1 MADKKRPHS
10 SSSDKKSTKVPLAPA
25 KPSKTPAPD
34 EQADGSPK
42 PTDTKITQVSKIARP
57 GAADNGSQEKTKA
70 SNDDAAQ
77 VGAPKSG
84 ARTGGASVVDDPSLR
99 TYSIPDYRL
108 EKPEFRIFMSGEGS
122 SLEYRIEGDLSAA
135 APPIRESK
143 YLSREQSIEIY
154 RWMLLNRRMEVALEN
169 LYKQGKVVGGVYFGL
184 GQEGCSCASAYALS
198 EDDWLG
204 PMIRN
209 QGAMLVRGFTAA
221 DIMRQY
227 MAKGDS
233 PTWGRDASSH
243 FGDFQKRNVCAPIS
257 MLGELIGVMTGV
269 CLGARLQ
276 GKNIAGLTYV
286 GDGGQSTG
294 VTYESLNFAA
304 VQDLGLVLV
313 VENNLWGYSTPS
325 DMQFRVKDLAERAIA
340 YGIPSVIVDG
350 TDPCQ
355 VYDAT
360 HEACERARRGEGP
373 TMIEA
378 KMMRMKGHAIHDAAQ
393 YVPAA
398 LFEYWR
404 ERDPIARFEKYLV
417 SEKKWLTAGEND
429 KLIEGVEA
437 ELEADRHAAV
447 ASPMPDPA
455 TDKTHQGVYCDPSC
469 HQVKPKYGAVMAKLR
484 ESGAA
489 GPKAVE
495 AAVHLK

>member
-1 MADKKRPHS
+1 MADKKRPNPS
-10 SSSDKKSTKVPLAPA
+10 TPPKKSSNVPLAPA
-25 KPSKTPAPD
+25 AKGSKTPAPS

-42 PTDTKITQVSKIARP
+42 PTDTNASP
-57 GAADNGSQEKTKA
+57 GASGTPQNGDAGRRSLKYVGDDSA
-70 SNDDAAQ
+70 SSA
-77 VGAPKSG
+77 
-84 ARTGGASVVDDPSLR
+84 LR
-99 TYSIPDYRL
+99 CYNIPDYRL
-108 EKPEFRIFMSGEGS
+108 EHPEFSIFMSGEGS
-122 SLEYRIEGDLSAA
+122 SIEYRVDGDLSAA
-135 APPIRESK
+135 PPSIRESK
-143 YLSREQSIEIY
+143 YLSREQCVEIY

-184 GQEGCSCASAYALS
+184 GQEGCSCASAYALGP
-198 EDDWLG
+198 DDWLG

-209 QGAMLVRGFTAA
+209 QGAMLVRGFSAR

-243 FGDFQKRNVCAPIS
+243 FGDFQRRNVCAPIS
-257 MLGELIGVMTGV
+257 MLGELIGVMTGI

-276 GKNIAGLTYV
+276 GKNVAGLTYV

-304 VQDLGLVLV
+304 VQKLGLVLI
-313 VENNLWGYSTPS
+313 VENNLWGYSTPA

-340 YGIPSVIVDG
+340 YGIPGVIVDG

-360 HEACERARRGEGP
+360 HDAVERAHRGEGP
-373 TMIEA
+373 TLIEA

-404 ERDPIARFEKYLV
+404 ARDPIARFENYLV
-417 SEKKWLTAGEND
+417 NEKKWLTAKDNQ
-429 KLIEGVEA
+429 KLIDDVER
-437 ELEADRHAAV
+437 ELEADRDAAV
-447 ASPMPDPA
+447 ASPMPNPE

-469 HQVKPKYGAVMAKLR
+469 HQITPKYGAVVTKPR
-484 ESGAA
+484 NRGSA
-489 GPKAVE
+489 GPKTAE
-495 AAVHLK
+495 TAVHLK